1 MLQVIMYQR
10 LVACTT
16 AKSFVLAAHLINGLI
31 HGQFVQE
38 TSAVEIC
45 ADWRSVEKIE
55 EIKNCC

>member
-31 HGQFVQE
+31 HGQLRPRNL
-38 TSAVEIC
+38 SGGDLRRLAL
-45 ADWRSVEKIE
+45 RE
-55 EIKNCC
+55 EN